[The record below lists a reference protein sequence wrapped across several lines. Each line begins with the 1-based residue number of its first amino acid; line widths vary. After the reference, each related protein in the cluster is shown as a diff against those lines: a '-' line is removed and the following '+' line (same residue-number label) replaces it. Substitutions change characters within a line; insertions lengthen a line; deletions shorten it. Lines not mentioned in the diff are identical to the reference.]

1 MKRRIKEK
9 GMIAEEETEHGVFIF
24 DRKVGG
30 FLGKFYT
37 GLFSVILLP
46 PVLTFAAVLAIGVAL
61 LIFPLASI
69 ALLSTFPII
78 LFSLLIL
85 VISLPVGGP
94 IIIIYL
100 LLTEKGSLS
109 ILPRGGFLRLHFSR
123 KKG

>member
-1 MKRRIKEK
+1 
-9 GMIAEEETEHGVFIF
+9 MIDEEEEEETENGVFIF
-24 DRKVGG
+24 DRKVEG

-37 GLFSVILLP
+37 GLFSIILLP
-46 PVLTFAAVLAIGVAL
+46 PLLLFAAALAIGVAL

-69 ALLSTFPII
+69 ALLSTFPLI

-100 LLTEKGSLS
+100 LMTEKGKLS
-109 ILPRGGFLRLHFSR
+109 IWPRGGIIRLHFS
-123 KKG
+123 KKKD